1 MRCALFS
8 IVEITVVLVAAVFV
22 SGCSREIEERD
33 GDLAPRYSD
42 SNGDLVA
49 DLPENPEDWLD
60 PAQLIFAYTP
70 VEDPAV
76 YQDVWQE
83 FIDHLSEKTGK
94 PVVFFPVQSN
104 AAQLEAMRAGR
115 LHVTGFNTGS
125 VPLAVNVC
133 GFIPFAMMAFADG
146 DFGYEME
153 ILVPER
159 SPVQEMT
166 ELSGKAIAFTSP
178 TSNSGYKAP
187 VALLRDEFGMEAGVD
202 YEFRFSG
209 KHDNSILGVVN
220 GDYDAAAVANVVLR
234 QMLERNVVD
243 PSHYRSVYRSATFP
257 TTAYGY
263 AYNLHPDLKEKIRDA
278 FFSFD
283 WTDSG
288 LAREFAEEQFIPVT
302 YKEHWEVIRQI
313 DRAQGVTYA
322 ER

>member
-1 MRCALFS
+1 MRSL
-8 IVEITVVLVAAVFV
+8 FV
-22 SGCSREIEERD
+22 SNLKILAVIAAAALLNGCGGEMELRD
-33 GDLAPRYSD
+33 GDLAPRYRD
-42 SNGDLVA
+42 RNNDLVA
-49 DLPENPEDWLD
+49 DQPENPEDWLD

-83 FIDHLSEKTGK
+83 FIDHLAETTGK
-94 PVVFFPVQSN
+94 SVVFFPVQSN

-125 VPLAVNVC
+125 VPLAVNIC
-133 GFIPFAMMAFADG
+133 GFVPFAMMAFEDG

-153 ILVPER
+153 ILVPES
-159 SPVQEMT
+159 SPVQEMP

-234 QMLERNVVD
+234 QMLEREVVN
-243 PSHYRSVYRSATFP
+243 PAHYRSIYRSATFP

-263 AYNLHPDLKEKIRDA
+263 AYNLHPDLKEKIREA
-278 FFSFD
+278 FFTFD